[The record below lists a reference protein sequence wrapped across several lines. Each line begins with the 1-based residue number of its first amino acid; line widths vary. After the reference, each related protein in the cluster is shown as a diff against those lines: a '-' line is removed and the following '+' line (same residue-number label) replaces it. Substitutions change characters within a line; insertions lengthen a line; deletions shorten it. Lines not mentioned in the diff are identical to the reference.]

1 MEVVKKMQISRGG
14 KTISEMKNTVNRMN
28 RLETIEEMFNELKT
42 TVKETIQNETHR
54 EKNKT
59 LNNEQNTGKL
69 RGKS

>member
-1 MEVVKKMQISRGG
+1 MEDVKKIQTSRGG
-14 KTISEMKNTVNRMN
+14 KTISEMKNTVNRIN
-28 RLETIEEMFNELKT
+28 RLETIEEMFNELKI

-54 EKNKT
+54 EKKKT